1 MTTQRDQPGD
11 PGFRGDLGPR
21 RPSEQTT
28 GGGGGGESPA
38 QALQRLAQQLID
50 DPSAFISIRKE
61 WMEITGLSARQA
73 ESELDQAERALRG
86 ETPVVDPVINEEGG
100 VGTAEEFGPN
110 LPTTERADFSPGSL
124 GEFAINLGIDI
135 EDPAN
140 SAILPNLREAF
151 ASSTGA
157 GRRGLFGDAVND
169 VLPIGGPDILRNAF
183 SGLGDRASTNFLF
196 ANALGQAP
204 TLGAGGGDFPT
215 DINLGGSFS
224 SFLRQP
230 GALGNFGGEG
240 NLQDFLQLAQDP
252 NALAFRQ
259 GEEGFRPEAF
269 NLRQQLVNSPGS
281 AFDFIGSQFQGPA
294 FSPFAGAASRARDR
308 IFGQF
313 QRDNPNL
320 TGLDFLDQFGQ
331 GNFSG
336 LF

>member
-1 MTTQRDQPGD
+1 MPHDAGLD
-11 PGFRGDLGPR
+11 RGDLGPR
-21 RPSEQTT
+21 GHDGDRQV
-28 GGGGGGESPA
+28 GGGGESPA

-86 ETPVVDPVINEEGG
+86 ETPVNDAVVDEQDGR
-100 VGTAEEFGPN
+100 TAEQIRDDLAAAGQENVREP
-110 LPTTERADFSPGSL
+110 ADFSSGSL
-124 GEFAINLGIDI
+124 GEFAINLGVDI

-140 SAILPNLREAF
+140 SAILPDLREAF

-196 ANALGQAP
+196 SNALGQAP
-204 TLGAGGGDFPT
+204 QLPAGN

-224 SFLRQP
+224 GFLRQP

-313 QRDNPNL
+313 QRDNPNQ
-320 TGLDFLDQFGQ
+320 TGLDFLNQFGQ